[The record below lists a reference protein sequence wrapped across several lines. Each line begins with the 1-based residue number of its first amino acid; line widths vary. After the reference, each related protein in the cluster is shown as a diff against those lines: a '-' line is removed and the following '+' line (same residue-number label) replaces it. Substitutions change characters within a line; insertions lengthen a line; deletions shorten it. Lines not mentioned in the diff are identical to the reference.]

1 MENSVYIKIANLA
14 VNLNCNI
21 IMDEQ
26 GDICLLQKFYDEEG
40 VKIVRFAP
48 SPYNYYTQE
57 NWLARIKNGEGR
69 NFIC

>member
-1 MENSVYIKIANLA
+1 MNKLIDIKIANLA

-21 IMDEQ
+21 LMDKD

-40 VKIVRFAP
+40 IKIVRFEP
-48 SPYNYYTQE
+48 ELYNFYTQE
-57 NWLARIKNGEGR
+57 NWLDRIKNGEGR

>member
-1 MENSVYIKIANLA
+1 
-14 VNLNCNI
+14 
-21 IMDEQ
+21 MDKD

-48 SPYNYYTQE
+48 SPHNYYTQE